1 MPGCGEG
8 FQIRCCVVGPGFD
21 AILQHVFRCWF
32 VLLAGASPFILG
44 VVLLRLPYLED
55 LIPGSGLV
63 SQKDHPVSPYTYFK
77 SPRPCHCG
85 WIMGACRISFK
96 D

>member
-8 FQIRCCVVGPGFD
+8 FQIRCCVVGPG
-21 AILQHVFRCWF
+21 F